1 MENFQLQLGQITPNS
16 VGPRANGPGGGGS
29 EQFGLPSSALANVSS
44 SVMETIWCSLATV
57 QRLQRLVWRLRSA
70 VVDGPR
76 GIFETFRWNVV
87 VSCGKQTSS
96 GPNITHLSQNVL
108 PFLPSFPP
116 VLSALA
122 RYCVIAGLS
131 SERSQR
137 AGAKI
142 RTLPSPVRQAPG
154 SEDRF
159 FFFPGACSQIAA
171 EAERA
176 LL

>member
-1 MENFQLQLGQITPNS
+1 M
-16 VGPRANGPGGGGS
+16 
-29 EQFGLPSSALANVSS
+29 NVSS
-44 SVMETIWCSLATV
+44 SVIETIWCSLTTV

-70 VVDGPR
+70 LVDGPR

-131 SERSQR
+131 SERSRR

-142 RTLPSPVRQAPG
+142 RTLPSPVRHAPG

-159 FFFPGACSQIAA
+159 CLGFVPRLQLKPN
-171 EAERA
+171 ERCCNVVVT
-176 LL
+176 LRKYSGRNMWK

>member
-1 MENFQLQLGQITPNS
+1 
-16 VGPRANGPGGGGS
+16 
-29 EQFGLPSSALANVSS
+29 
-44 SVMETIWCSLATV
+44 METIWCSLSTV

-70 VVDGPR
+70 VVDGPQS
-76 GIFETFRWNVV
+76 IFETFRWNVV

-96 GPNITHLSQNVL
+96 VPNITHLSQNVL

-122 RYCVIAGLS
+122 RYCVIAGVS

-142 RTLPSPVRQAPG
+142 RTLPSPVRHAPG
-154 SEDRF
+154 SKDCF
-159 FFFPGACSQIAA
+159 FCLGFVPRLRLKPN
-171 EAERA
+171 ERCCNVVVT
-176 LL
+176 LRKYSGRNMWK